1 MRTVADAD
9 RGWNIC
15 SPSAGSV
22 RITAAAKD
30 PDCAFWGGQFTVD
43 VTTAKEYKEGVTAR

>member
-9 RGWNIC
+9 RGSHIC
-15 SPSAGSV
+15 SHSAGSL

-30 PDCAFWGGQFTVD
+30 PYCAFWSDRFTVD
-43 VTTAKEYKEGVTAR
+43 ILTRKEYKEGITER